1 MPRLCDGQLGTRV
14 EPEID
19 KFRLLEQMRTEY
31 AFFGRTLELLA
42 PDEMLI
48 PNVIGW
54 WSVKDT
60 VAHLACWM
68 EDVVRWFDQAGHG
81 QKPDIPLGGFTDE
94 YVNRLNDQR
103 SARDK
108 DQPLSAVLARF
119 RQAHLDVCELVE
131 DLSERSL
138 FESDWDGLFTSP
150 PWRLIVGNTSDH
162 VYEHLVSI
170 REWLVER
177 RALE

>member
-1 MPRLCDGQLGTRV
+1 M

-19 KFRLLEQMRTEY
+19 KVRLLEQIRTEY
-31 AFFGRTLELLA
+31 AFFDRTLELLT

-60 VAHLACWM
+60 MAHLACWM
-68 EDVVRWFDQAGHG
+68 EDVVYWFDQAGHG
-81 QKPDIPLGGFTDE
+81 QKPDIPPEGGFTDAM
-94 YVNRLNDQR
+94 VNRINDAR

-108 DQPLSAVLARF
+108 DAPLSAVLARF
-119 RQAHLDVCELVE
+119 HQAHLDICELVE

-138 FESDWDGLFTSP
+138 FESDWDGLFAYP

-162 VYEHLVSI
+162 VHEHLVPI
-170 REWLVER
+170 REWIIER
-177 RALE
+177 RSQAADGSV